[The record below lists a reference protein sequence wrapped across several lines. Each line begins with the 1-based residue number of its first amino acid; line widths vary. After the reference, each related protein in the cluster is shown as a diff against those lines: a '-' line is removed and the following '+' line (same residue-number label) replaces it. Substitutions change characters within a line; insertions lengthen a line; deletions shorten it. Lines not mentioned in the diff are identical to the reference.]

1 VSKNIFCVSDL
12 LLCDIHNIIVSTSV
26 WTIMNKWIKNNPDK
40 WMMHVK
46 DQVKNTNVRDHVNE
60 ETIENEHI

>member
-1 VSKNIFCVSDL
+1 MSDL
-12 LLCDIHNIIVSTSV
+12 LLCDIHNIMVSTSV

>member
-1 VSKNIFCVSDL
+1 M
-12 LLCDIHNIIVSTSV
+12 VSTSV
-26 WTIMNKWIKNNPDK
+26 WTILNKWIKNNPDK